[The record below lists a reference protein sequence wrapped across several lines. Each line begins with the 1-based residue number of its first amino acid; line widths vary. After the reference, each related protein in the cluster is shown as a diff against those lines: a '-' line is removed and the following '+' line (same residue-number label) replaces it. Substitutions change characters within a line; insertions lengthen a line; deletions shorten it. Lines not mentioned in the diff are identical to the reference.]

1 MKFAIMGTGGVGA
14 LFGARLAA
22 AGEDVLFIARG
33 AHLAAIKK
41 DGLKI
46 VSEARG
52 DVTIDPCLATDDLA
66 NLPNIGPVDYV
77 FITVKLWDTET
88 AIEKIRPLVGPD
100 TTVVSFQNGISRDDT
115 LKAALGKEHI
125 IGGISYVGATIEGPG
140 TIVQKG
146 QVQKLVFG
154 EYGGAARTSRIEAL
168 AAACQKADIEVEIPD
183 DIERALWTKFI
194 VLVAMSSLTASTRQ
208 CIGPVRENVKTRA
221 LLVDVLSEVA
231 AVATAS
237 GVKLPADIV
246 QDRLAYL
253 DNLAP
258 DVTASM
264 EYDLRSGNRLEL
276 PWLAGTVV
284 ELGEKLAVPT
294 PVCRVICGI
303 LSPYI
308 DGRKEKTN

>member
-33 AHLAAIKK
+33 AHLAAIKE

-52 DVTIDPCLATDDLA
+52 NLTIDPCLATDNIA
-66 NLPNIGPVDYV
+66 ELPPHIAPVDYV
-77 FITVKLWDTET
+77 FITVKLWDTEA

-125 IGGISYVGATIEGPG
+125 IGGISYVGATIERPG

-146 QVQKLVFG
+146 TVQKLVFG
-154 EYGGAARTSRIEAL
+154 EYDGLGKTARVEAL
-168 AAACQKADIEVEIPD
+168 AQACRQADIEVEIPD

-208 CIGPVRENVKTRA
+208 CIGPVRENPKTRA

-237 GVKLPADIV
+237 GVQLPADIV

-264 EYDLRSGNRLEL
+264 EYDLRTGNRLEL

-284 ELGEKLAVPT
+284 QLGEKLSVPT

-303 LSPYI
+303 LAPYI
-308 DGRKEKTN
+308 EGAKK